1 MRFQWPAWGGRAARR
16 SRPRV
21 AQAIQAARTVEAS
34 AAIPMV
40 RVGGVWEME
49 PMMPRVSALLTG
61 VSGTIR
67 HSRADVSPALLW
79 ATAQAARESGRQP
92 ADIWTEALSAWLI
105 DRDAEEERPVRSPFD
120 ARRSQAWQG
129 IDATLGELRA
139 S

>member
-1 MRFQWPAWGGRAARR
+1 MRFQWPAWGGRGTRR

-21 AQAIQAARTVEAS
+21 AQAIQAARTVQASEAV
-34 AAIPMV
+34 PLV
-40 RVGGVWEME
+40 RVEGVWGRE
-49 PMMPRVSALLTG
+49 PMLPRRPVVQAGISGPLLHERTG
-61 VSGTIR
+61 LS
-67 HSRADVSPALLW
+67 SALLW

-105 DRDAEEERPVRSPFD
+105 DREAAEQQPVRSPFD
-120 ARRSQAWQG
+120 ARRSQAWQA